1 MVYNSPLKKPKPG
14 NTTTQNSHNKRVVFY
29 TINECGIK
37 SIFLS
42 KSRRF
47 KFLYRS

>member
-1 MVYNSPLKKPKPG
+1 MKIHVKFHHVVEGFSNKSLKMFAPV
-14 NTTTQNSHNKRVVFY
+14 N
-29 TINECGIK
+29 IECGIK